1 MRGRLLT
8 ALGDLIRRFG
18 FSRLVGTAVGVSVT
32 AVGVWWV
39 VRVPPPPVESTIP
52 IATAVATSVGPVGVT
67 VVPTEIVVHVAGEVV
82 APGVYELPPGSR
94 MVDALEA
101 AGGPTRHADV
111 DAVNLAAPI
120 SDAEQVFVPRRGAS
134 PRRTTGGV
142 AGGASGKAPPVIPTD
157 GLINL
162 NVATVAELDELPG
175 IGPQTAQAIVEH
187 RTRNGPFLSVEELLD
202 VRGIGPSK
210 LAALRERVTV

>member
-1 MRGRLLT
+1 MRGRLFSV
-8 ALGDLIRRFG
+8 LGDLVTRFG
-18 FSRLVGTAVGVSVT
+18 YSRLVGTAVGVAVT

-39 VRVPPPPVESTIP
+39 VRVPPPPIESTIP
-52 IATAVATSVGPVGVT
+52 MATVVATSVGPVGIT
-67 VVPTEIVVHVAGEVV
+67 GAPTEIVVHVAGEVV
-82 APGVYELPPGSR
+82 SPGVYELAPGSR
-94 MVDALEA
+94 MVDALDA
-101 AGGPTRHADV
+101 AGGPTRHADL

-120 SDAEQVFVPRRGAS
+120 NDAEQVFVPRRGAT
-134 PRRTTGGV
+134 PRRATGGV
-142 AGGASGKAPPVIPTD
+142 TGGATGKGQPVVATD

-162 NVATVAELDELPG
+162 NVASASELDELPG

-210 LAALRERVTV
+210 LAALRERVRV

>member
-1 MRGRLLT
+1 MRDRLVS
-8 ALGDLIRRFG
+8 ALGDLVTRFG
-18 FSRLVGTAVGVSVT
+18 FSRLVGTAIGVAVT

-39 VRVPPPPVESTIP
+39 VRVPPPPVESVIP
-52 IATAVATSVGPVGVT
+52 MATTVAVTADSVAVGTATS
-67 VVPTEIVVHVAGEVV
+67 EIVVHVAGEVV
-82 APGVYELPPGSR
+82 APGVYELAPGSR

-111 DAVNLAAPI
+111 DAVNLAAPVN
-120 SDAEQVFVPRRGAS
+120 DAEQVFVPRKGAA

-142 AGGASGKAPPVIPTD
+142 TGGANGNGKPVAAAD
-157 GLINL
+157 GLVNL
-162 NVATVAELDELPG
+162 NAASVAELDELPG

-210 LAALRERVTV
+210 LAALRERVRV

>member
-1 MRGRLLT
+1 MRGRLLSV
-8 ALGDLIRRFG
+8 LGDLVTRFG
-18 FSRLVGTAVGVSVT
+18 FSRLVGTTAGVAVT

-39 VRVPPPPVESTIP
+39 VRVPPPPVETTIP
-52 IATAVATSVGPVGVT
+52 IATAVTTSAGPVGISVT
-67 VVPTEIVVHVAGEVV
+67 PTEIVVHVAGEVV
-82 APGVYELPPGSR
+82 SPGVYELAPGSR

-111 DAVNLAAPI
+111 DAVNLAAPV
-120 SDAEQVFVPRRGAS
+120 SDAEQVFVPRKGAA
-134 PRRTTGGV
+134 PRRATGGV
-142 AGGASGKAPPVIPTD
+142 TGGGTGKGQPVVASD
-157 GLINL
+157 GLVNL
-162 NVATVAELDELPG
+162 NVASAAELDELPG

-210 LAALRERVTV
+210 LAALRERVRV